1 MSTRDRL
8 LAVLVA
14 VLWGLNFLA
23 IHATLGQFPPVFAG
37 ALRFAVIAVPTILFV
52 PWPKVKV
59 RHLLGYG
66 LGFGTG
72 QFAFLFIAMDTGMPT
87 GLASLVLQ
95 ASAPFT
101 VLLGAV
107 FLRERVTP
115 QQLAGIALAVAGMA
129 AIAWQQSGHAAPVP
143 DDPDAAG
150 RAELG
155 VRQPEHPQGRAGQP
169 AALHAVDVGGAAA
182 ADVRALAGH
191 GGPGRAVAVADDAR
205 DPDRADRARRP
216 DLRRADRHRRRVGP
230 VDDADATQPGRRRFA
245 VLAAG
250 AGGRADGVVPA
261 ARRAADLAGGRRR
274 RGRDRRR
281 AARLAAGPRAS
292 ATRNWWRS
300 KPPSLPAWGSLLRFR
315 AGGPGASS

>member
-1 MSTRDRL
+1 MPTRDRL
-8 LAVLVA
+8 IAVLVA

-115 QQLAGIALAVAGMA
+115 HQLAGIALAVAGMV
-129 AIAWQQSGHAAPVP
+129 AIAWQQSGHAALLPMILTLLAALSWAFGNLSTRKAEPDNPLHFTLWMSVVP
-143 DDPDAAG
+143 PLPMFALSLVMEG
-150 RAELG
+150 
-155 VRQPEHPQGRAGQP
+155 P
-169 AALHAVDVGGAAA
+169 AAQWRSLTTLGTPTGLTALGGLAYVVLIGTVVGSGLWTTLMRRNPAGVVSPFSLLVPVVGLTASFLLLGEQPTGLEIGAA
-182 ADVRALAGH
+182 VVVI
-191 GGPGRAVAVADDAR
+191 GGVLLGSIR
-205 DPDRADRARRP
+205 RARKP
-216 DLRRADRHRRRVGP
+216 DPELLPEEVP
-230 VDDADATQPGRRRFA
+230 V
-245 VLAAG
+245 
-250 AGGRADGVVPA
+250 
-261 ARRAADLAGGRRR
+261 
-274 RGRDRRR
+274 
-281 AARLAAGPRAS
+281 
-292 ATRNWWRS
+292 
-300 KPPSLPAWGSLLRFR
+300 
-315 AGGPGASS
+315 